1 MLMIL
6 LVLLTSI
13 IGGLWSGFN
22 NEITTAPDG
31 LILESVANGLPIMHV
46 GLNYRLN
53 STFPICLD
61 TFCDHGLS
69 QVKYLVSHRQMH

>member
-1 MLMIL
+1 MIT
-6 LVLLTSI
+6 LVLLAGI

-31 LILESVANGLPIMHV
+31 LILESVANGLPIIHV

-53 STFPICLD
+53 STFPIFLD
-61 TFCDHGLS
+61 IFCDYGLS
-69 QVKYLVSHRQMH
+69 QVQFLASLHQMH